1 MNLDILK
8 LIVKKGGKMKVIFC
22 SALIV
27 LFYVSFLSAAGFN
40 FTFDTTTGDIGLD
53 AEIHDINFSAKGN
66 TDGALKELSVSYG
79 MEIQISVN
87 IMNKYNLTF
96 GEMHLLGV
104 YKILSGKSID
114 EILALR
120 QQGLGWGQLA
130 HKLNIHPSVLNKE
143 IRGKR
148 KANKGFKQKG
158 KGHGG
163 KKHKG
168 KGKK

>member
-1 MNLDILK
+1 
-8 LIVKKGGKMKVIFC
+8 MKVLFC
-22 SALIV
+22 STLIV
-27 LFYVSFLSAAGFN
+27 LFYVSSLVAGGFN
-40 FTFDTTTGDIGLD
+40 FTFDATTGDVGLD

-66 TDGALKELSVSYG
+66 TDGALKELSVSFG
-79 MEIQISVN
+79 MEIEKSVN
-87 IMNKYNLTF
+87 IMNKYDLTF

-104 YKILSGKSID
+104 CKISSGKSID

-120 QQGLGWGQLA
+120 QQGLGWGQIA

-158 KGHGG
+158 KGHGNN
-163 KKHKG
+163 KHKG